1 MSNNLFLFSFSVIE
15 NWSMNSGKAFG
26 ILKTEIE
33 DDSSD
38 INYIRSKFCMTIFV
52 INQICSNF
60 ENYTTAQ

>member
-15 NWSMNSGKAFG
+15 NWSMNSGKAYG

-38 INYIRSKFCMTIFV
+38 INYIRSKFAWPFCY
-52 INQICSNF
+52 QSNMF
-60 ENYTTAQ
+60 KF

>member
-15 NWSMNSGKAFG
+15 NWSMNSGKAYG

-38 INYIRSKFCMTIFV
+38 INYIRSKFAWPFCY
-52 INQICSNF
+52 QSNMF
-60 ENYTTAQ
+60 